1 MTNAVDEVVSVS
13 DLLLAVRRQQAK
25 HRPAEVHAVP
35 DVTRE
40 VVSVSVSGAHP
51 GAGATTVALALA
63 DAISMGEPEVA
74 LVDEA
79 LTADA
84 FAASEC
90 EVNAGHPGWKAGRR
104 GSVRIVRGTT
114 SAELPGGDRV
124 IVDGS
129 RPEAT
134 HHVLVCRATLP
145 SLRRAEPSM
154 TSGTAVAVVAAARW
168 PRRLRAS
175 IGPAMS
181 EAISDGRVVFFPYSR
196 DLDQYGVDAEPLPAT
211 TLAVAR
217 RLAELLM
224 PGYAGTTSPNRR
236 KGLRR

>member
-1 MTNAVDEVVSVS
+1 MTRAVDEVVSVS

-25 HRPAEVHAVP
+25 HRPAEVQAVP
-35 DVTRE
+35 DVTTE
-40 VVSVSVSGAHP
+40 VVSVSGAHP
-51 GAGATTVALALA
+51 GVGATTVALALA
-63 DAISMGEPEVA
+63 EAISDGEREVT

-79 LTADA
+79 LNADA
-84 FAASEC
+84 FAAAEC
-90 EVNAGHPGWKAGRR
+90 EVDSGDSDWKAGRR
-104 GSVRIVRGTT
+104 GSVRILRG
-114 SAELPGGDRV
+114 SSSSEPPGGDRV

-129 RPEAT
+129 RPDET

-175 IGPAMS
+175 LGPAMS

-196 DLDQYGVDAEPLPAT
+196 DLDQYGVDADPLPAP

-224 PGYAGTTSPNRR
+224 PGYVGTTSPNRR